1 MKQRFPKIDEEALLA
16 VDNALTLPSGLRG
29 NRFVTSPD
37 SICEKPKISLQF
49 HKEDRS
55 FICSAAG
62 SGLDSSSPRNEIDN
76 QHNERNYE
84 QQVN

>member
-16 VDNALTLPSGLRG
+16 VDNALTLPPGLRG
-29 NRFVTSPD
+29 NRFVTSPIRFAKNQNF
-37 SICEKPKISLQF
+37 STVPQ
-49 HKEDRS
+49 EDRS